1 MARPLAVSPAASYA
15 SFAVTSFLNFFV
27 AQVMHCRRLSFLAP
41 REPFRLKPFCHPFMI
56 YGEKNFWILFI
67 LIIQPVFVLQL
78 PLPFLFF
85 QTLDI
90 IGSHGN
96 AVIVEMGKEGRE
108 RRGMEEGKG
117 MEEGRGRR
125 GREEGNWKG
134 GGERGRE
141 RGCRAMCLD

>member
-1 MARPLAVSPAASYA
+1 MG
-15 SFAVTSFLNFFV
+15 
-27 AQVMHCRRLSFLAP
+27 
-41 REPFRLKPFCHPFMI
+41 K
-56 YGEKNFWILFI
+56 KNFWILFI

-108 RRGMEEGKG
+108 RRGMEEG
-117 MEEGRGRR
+117 RGRR
-125 GREEGNWKG
+125 DVAGKGDG
-134 GGERGRE
+134 GGKGEKG
-141 RGCRAMCLD
+141 